1 MARFLAALTL
11 LSLPL
16 LASAYLP
23 VGSVPALALKW
34 KLQPSTHRAGPRF
47 AGVTGLKSASTF
59 GLSAKAG
66 DKDQVVRGRV
76 PEDPTT
82 KCACASNLSYEKCCS
97 PFHSSGTAPE
107 DPVDLIRARYSAYAY
122 RLPGYVMRSTSRKS
136 PDWTVNQAAWIEDIV
151 DFCDSYRFKR
161 PGGQVLGMELEECTY
176 SSPEVCYVQF
186 KAKMLGPGYRP
197 VELVERSRV
206 LRENG
211 RWFYEKGTL
220 LEYQGDLV

>member
-82 KCACASNLSYEKCCS
+82 KCACGKRSFLS
-97 PFHSSGTAPE
+97 
-107 DPVDLIRARYSAYAY
+107 L
-122 RLPGYVMRSTSRKS
+122 
-136 PDWTVNQAAWIEDIV
+136 
-151 DFCDSYRFKR
+151 
-161 PGGQVLGMELEECTY
+161 
-176 SSPEVCYVQF
+176 
-186 KAKMLGPGYRP
+186 
-197 VELVERSRV
+197 
-206 LRENG
+206 
-211 RWFYEKGTL
+211 L
-220 LEYQGDLV
+220 LECCEHQSASGLCVRAQKLTPML